1 MQGFLV
7 RQETTNLKL
16 KQGLIQVYTGNGK
29 GKTTAALG
37 LALRA
42 AGHGLRVVIIQFMK
56 GWPHYGELTSLQHL
70 PNVTLRQFGRPEF
83 VDREHPDPE
92 DVRLAHEA
100 LEHAGQVIVS
110 GDYDLVI
117 LDEVNVA
124 LDYGLIC
131 LDGLLSLL
139 DTRPEHVELVL
150 TGRGAHPQIIQRAD
164 LVTEMLAIK
173 HPYDARVAG
182 RKGIEY

>member
-1 MQGFLV
+1 M
-7 RQETTNLKL
+7 KL

-42 AGHGLRVVIIQFMK
+42 AGHGLRVYIIQFMK
-56 GWPHYGELTSLQHL
+56 GWPHYGELVSLQHL
-70 PNVTLRQFGRPEF
+70 PNVTLRQFGRPDF
-83 VDREHPDPE
+83 VNRAHPDPE
-92 DVRLAHEA
+92 DIRLAQEA
-100 LEHAGQVIVS
+100 LEHARRVIVG
-110 GDYDLVI
+110 GDHDVVI

-124 LDYGLIC
+124 LDYGLIG
-131 LDGLLSLL
+131 LDDLLSLL
-139 DTRPEHVELVL
+139 EAKPEHVELVL

-173 HPYDARVAG
+173 HPYDAGTLG
-182 RKGIEY
+182 RRGIEY

>member
-1 MQGFLV
+1 M
-7 RQETTNLKL
+7 KL
-16 KQGLIQVYTGNGK
+16 KQGLIQVYTGDGK

-42 AGHGLRVVIIQFMK
+42 AGHGLQVYIIQFMK
-56 GWPHYGELTSLQHL
+56 GWPNYGELVSVQHL

-83 VDREHPDPE
+83 VNRENPDPE
-92 DVRLAHEA
+92 DIRMAWEA
-100 LEHAGQVIVS
+100 LEHARQVIAS
-110 GDYDLVI
+110 GDYDVVI

-124 LDYGLIC
+124 VDYDLIRLDDVLA
-131 LDGLLSLL
+131 LMEDK
-139 DTRPEHVELVL
+139 PEHVELVL
-150 TGRGAHPQIIQRAD
+150 TGRGAHTELVKRAD

-173 HPYDARVAG
+173 HPYNAGVMG

>member
-1 MQGFLV
+1 M
-7 RQETTNLKL
+7 TL
-16 KQGLIQVYTGNGK
+16 KQGLIQVYTGSGK

-42 AGHGLRVVIIQFMK
+42 AGHDLQVYIVQFMK
-56 GWPHYGELTSLQHL
+56 GWPHYGELVSVQDL
-70 PNVTLRQFGRPEF
+70 PNVTLRQFGRPDF
-83 VDREHPDPE
+83 VNREHPNPE
-92 DVRLAHEA
+92 DIRLAHEA
-100 LEHAGQVIVS
+100 LEHAGQIVAS

-124 LDYGLIC
+124 LDYGLVG
-131 LDGLLSLL
+131 LDDLLSLL
-139 DTRPEHVELVL
+139 EAKPEHVELVL
-150 TGRGAHPQIIQRAD
+150 TGRGAHPEIVKRAD

-173 HPYDARVAG
+173 HPYDAGVPG